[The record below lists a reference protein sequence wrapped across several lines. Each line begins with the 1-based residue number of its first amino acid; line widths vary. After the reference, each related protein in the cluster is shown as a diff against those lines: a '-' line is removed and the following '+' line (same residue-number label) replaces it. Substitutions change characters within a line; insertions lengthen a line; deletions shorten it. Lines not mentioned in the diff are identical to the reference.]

1 MHPRAF
7 RVLALAAVTAAG
19 SGARTPRPTSSTKAP
34 DWVVDRCKVTYKG
47 VPVPLGMG
55 LPEFTR
61 LFGPPSDSLI
71 TPWPGKPGHAPVK
84 TYFWDNMGM
93 RTRFFSDAHP
103 DLFGGVELSFRE
115 PFWNPR
121 MHKRRF
127 VRGTSTVEFRPF
139 GLLDSNS
146 MRTVMAEGFKPGHAP
161 DAKESEYLDL
171 RLNKESM
178 LSLLP
183 LKDDRIKDYGL
194 SLRYGTPDD
203 SRFRNYAQAQR
214 AMDAS
219 CRLPDR

>member
-1 MHPRAF
+1 VH
-7 RVLALAAVTAAG
+7 LGILIAVATAG
-19 SGARTPRPTSSTKAP
+19 SGARPPELMRSTKAA
-34 DWVVDRCKVTYKG
+34 DWVFDRCKVTYKG
-47 VPVPLGMG
+47 TPLPLGMG
-55 LPEFTR
+55 LPEFIR

-71 TPWPGKPGHAPVK
+71 TPWPGHPGRTPIK

-93 RTRFFSDAHP
+93 RTRFFSDAHA

-127 VRGTSTVEFRPF
+127 VRGTSTLEFRPF

-146 MRTVMAEGFKPGHAP
+146 MKTVMDQGFKPGHAP
-161 DAKESEYLDL
+161 NAKESEYLDL

-183 LKDDRIKDYGL
+183 LKDDHFKYYGL
-194 SLRYGTPDD
+194 SIYYEAPDD
-203 SRFRNYAQAQR
+203 SRFRNYAEAQR